1 MGKGLSELQKSILKM
16 AYRTRGG
23 FSKFGDIRN
32 YEVLERFYNFPV
44 HPPKP
49 SHESG
54 SPQRFNRQEIGLNQ
68 YRAACVSTVKA
79 FDRLVKRGLAI
90 RKYNHGII
98 LTTAGAETAKIIAK
112 KIKNGRTY

>member
-1 MGKGLSELQKSILKM
+1 MGKGLSELQKSILEM
-16 AYRTRGG
+16 AYRNRGG

-54 SPQRFNRQEIGLNQ
+54 SPQRFNRQEIGLNR

-79 FDRLVKRGLAI
+79 FDRLVKRGFAE
-90 RKYNHGII
+90 RRRNYGII
-98 LTTAGAETAKIIAK
+98 LTSRGGRAAKNIQI
-112 KIKNGRTY
+112 